1 MSARRAAGGG
11 DSHRGGGRNGG
22 DGHRDGGRNGGDGY
36 RGGGRSGGDG
46 YRGGDDGYRGD
57 GDGYRGGDDGYRG
70 NSDGYRGGRDSYR
83 GGGRSGGDGY
93 RGGRDSYR
101 GGRDNYRPGDG
112 DGFRHG
118 DDWYGGGN
126 PDIQPREQTRTAPRY
141 NAVVVCL
148 PGLEEVVIEELQAL
162 GVKRVTRDSKGT
174 VNAQLSPR
182 QLYAANMFL
191 RSATRILVSA
201 FKFRA
206 DTFPRLEHEL
216 RALDWSPWINPQT
229 TRLSLRVTSHSSA
242 LYHTDAIEERIRQ
255 CLPLS
260 MRAFLASPQEQRVVV
275 RVKRDVVHMRID
287 SSGEPLHVRGWRQ
300 DPAKM
305 PLRETLAAG
314 VLHRSGW
321 DGASPLIDPCCGAG
335 TIAIEAALQACG
347 APPHAAERPFPLR
360 HWPQFE
366 PGTWASVAGEATAKA
381 EAAKAKGLGSAAPPI
396 IASDRDAGAVR
407 AAQENAARAGVAH
420 LIDFRN
426 APLSDLAP
434 PSSSGAVGTVVSNL
448 PWGIR
453 SWSKG
458 DLRNLHAALGNV
470 CRRRLP
476 GWGLAVLV
484 ADQAMARQVVP
495 GRGMASSLSLEVS
508 GVRAWLMTQSR
519 EVSAALSS
527 RHAAAAPAGGS
538 SQGAGGLSRGAGGLS
553 RGGLKQSS
561 SSRSG
566 SEASLPGAVK

>member
-1 MSARRAAGGG
+1 MSNRRRAAGGG
-11 DSHRGGGRNGG
+11 DSHRGGGDGYRGSG
-22 DGHRDGGRNGGDGY
+22 DGYRNGGDGY
-36 RGGGRSGGDG
+36 RNGDG
-46 YRGGDDGYRGD
+46 YSSGSGSHRSG
-57 GDGYRGGDDGYRG
+57 
-70 NSDGYRGGRDSYR
+70 SHHSGRDSYR
-83 GGGRSGGDGY
+83 DRDNHRNDG
-93 RGGRDSYR
+93 DSYR
-101 GGRDNYRPGDG
+101 SGDG

-118 DDWYGGGN
+118 DEWYGGGN
-126 PDIQPREQTRTAPRY
+126 PDIQPREQRTAPRY
-141 NAVVVCL
+141 DAIVVCL

-162 GVKRVTRDSKGT
+162 GVKRVARDSKGT

-216 RALDWSPWINPQT
+216 RGLDWSPWINPQT

-260 MRAFLASPQEQRVVV
+260 MRSFLAAPQEQRVVV
-275 RVKRDVVHMRID
+275 RVKRDVVHVRVD
-287 SSGEPLHVRGWRQ
+287 SSGDPLHVRGWRQ
-300 DPAKM
+300 DPARM

-314 VLHRSGW
+314 VLRRSGW

-366 PGTWASVAGEATAKA
+366 PGTFASVAGEA
-381 EAAKAKGLGSAAPPI
+381 AAKVVAARALGSTAPPI

-407 AAQENAARAGVAH
+407 AARENAARSGVDH
-420 LIDFRN
+420 LIDFRH
-426 APLSDLAP
+426 APLSDLCPP
-434 PSSSGAVGTVVSNL
+434 PSSSGAVGTVVSNM

-495 GRGMASSLSLEVS
+495 GRGMVSSLSLEVG
-508 GVRAWLMTQSR
+508 GVRAWLMTTSR
-519 EVSAALSS
+519 EASAALSS
-527 RHAAAAPAGGS
+527 RHAAAV
-538 SQGAGGLSRGAGGLS
+538 GGLSRGAGGQS
-553 RGGLKQSS
+553 QGTPTKQSS
-561 SSRSG
+561 SSSG
-566 SEASLPGAVK
+566 SEASPLGPGSPGTKVVPAL

>member
-1 MSARRAAGGG
+1 MSRRGGAGGG
-11 DSHRGGGRNGG
+11 DSHRRA
-22 DGHRDGGRNGGDGY
+22 
-36 RGGGRSGGDG
+36 GRSGDDG

-57 GDGYRGGDDGYRG
+57 GDGYGG
-70 NSDGYRGGRDSYR
+70 GGDSYR
-83 GGGRSGGDGY
+83 GGSEDSY

-101 GGRDNYRPGDG
+101 GGRDGFRSGRDNYRHGEDSYRPGDG

-118 DDWYGGGN
+118 DDWFGGGN

-141 NAVVVCL
+141 DAIVVCL

-162 GVKRVTRDSKGT
+162 GVKRVARDSKGT

-260 MRAFLASPQEQRVVV
+260 MRSFLSGPQEQRVVV
-275 RVKRDVVHMRID
+275 RVKRDVVHVRVD
-287 SSGEPLHVRGWRQ
+287 SSGDPLHVRGWRQ

-381 EAAKAKGLGSAAPPI
+381 EAAKAKGAGSAAPPI

-407 AAQENAARAGVAH
+407 AARENAARAGVEH
-420 LIDFRN
+420 LIDFRH
-426 APLSDLAP
+426 APLSDLQPP

-484 ADQAMARQVVP
+484 ADQAMARQLVP
-495 GRGMASSLSLEVS
+495 GRGMVSSLSLEVS

-519 EVSAALSS
+519 EASAALSS
-527 RHAAAAPAGGS
+527 RHAAA
-538 SQGAGGLSRGAGGLS
+538 AGGLSRGAGGLS
-553 RGGLKQSS
+553 RGGPPKQSS
-561 SSRSG
+561 SSG
-566 SEASLPGAVK
+566 SEASAMK

>member
-1 MSARRAAGGG
+1 MSGRRGGGGGG
-11 DSHRGGGRNGG
+11 DSH
-22 DGHRDGGRNGGDGY
+22 

-46 YRGGDDGYRGD
+46 YRCGN
-57 GDGYRGGDDGYRG
+57 DGYRGGDDGYRG
-70 NSDGYRGGRDSYR
+70 GGDGYRGGGDSDR
-83 GGGRSGGDGY
+83 GGSNDSH

-101 GGRDNYRPGDG
+101 GGRDSYSGDRDSSRRGRDNYWKSEDSYRSGGG

-141 NAVVVCL
+141 DAIVVCL

-162 GVKRVTRDSKGT
+162 GVKRVARDSKGT

-216 RALDWSPWINPQT
+216 RSLDWSPWINPQT
-229 TRLSLRVTSHSSA
+229 TRMSLRVTSHSSA

-260 MRAFLASPQEQRVVV
+260 MRSFLSAPQEQRVVV
-275 RVKRDVVHMRID
+275 RVKRDVVHVRVD
-287 SSGEPLHVRGWRQ
+287 SSGDPLHVRGWRQ

-321 DGASPLIDPCCGAG
+321 DGASPLIDPCCGSG

-347 APPHAAERPFPLR
+347 APPHAAERPFPMR

-366 PGTWASVAGEATAKA
+366 PGTWASVTGEATAKA
-381 EAAKAKGLGSAAPPI
+381 EAAKAKGAGEAAPPI

-407 AAQENAARAGVAH
+407 AARENAARAGVEH

-426 APLSDLAP
+426 APLSDLQP

-495 GRGMASSLSLEVS
+495 GRGMVSALSLEVS

-527 RHAAAAPAGGS
+527 RPAAA
-538 SQGAGGLSRGAGGLS
+538 AGGLSRGAGGLS
-553 RGGLKQSS
+553 RGGPPKQSS
-561 SSRSG
+561 SSG
-566 SEASLPGAVK
+566 SEASAVK